1 MPQVAVKI
9 LNMKVKSATIE
20 ENGAAAAEFSGFIR
34 TSLRELT
41 TLHRANKA
49 DAAEIRRLQSAT
61 RKKLDRIWENLGHV
75 QATN

>member
-1 MPQVAVKI
+1 MPHVPDKI
-9 LNMKVKSATIE
+9 SNMKVKSATIA
-20 ENGAAAAEFSGFIR
+20 ENGADAAAFSGFIR

-61 RKKLDRIWENLGHV
+61 RKKLDRIWDNLGHV
-75 QATN
+75 QAAN